1 MKLRTLAL
9 CLSAAGTLAIAGN
22 AHAFSSGVSSGILGP
37 SGCNAIGCHGSLP
50 GTLPTVSLTGPT
62 TVIEGDTN
70 EYTFIITSPP
80 GQPGG
85 GLNVSSLLG
94 DFLVGGADSAG
105 TTLVPSGAGGNS
117 DITHLGAKA
126 GTGTDVTFTFL
137 WTAPMSPG
145 PATIDAW
152 GNAVD
157 GSGTAFGDGAAFASL
172 AITVDPA
179 PPAPVPG
186 TSPLAQAG
194 LVVLLLSIGAL
205 FVRRRSTW
213 S

>member
-9 CLSAAGTLAIAGN
+9 CLTFAGTIAIAGS

-37 SGCNAIGCHGSLP
+37 SGCNAVGCHGSLP
-50 GTLPTVSLTGPT
+50 GTLPAVSLTGPT

-70 EYTFIITSPP
+70 EYTLTIFSPP
-80 GQPGG
+80 GQPDG

-94 DFLVGGADSAG
+94 DFLIGGADSAG
-105 TTLVPSGAGGNS
+105 TTVVPSGAGGNS
-117 DITHLGAKA
+117 DITHFGAKA

-152 GNAVD
+152 GNAVN
-157 GSGTAFGDGAAFASL
+157 SNGTAFGDGATFTSL

-179 PPAPVPG
+179 PLPPVPG
-186 TSPLAQAG
+186 TSPWAQAG
-194 LVVLLLSIGAL
+194 LVLLLLSIGAL
-205 FVRRRSTW
+205 FVTRRSTW